1 MADEIIVETNWVL
14 DVALHQDEASGTL
27 FEYARAGYAQLFL
40 PSFCVAEAIKAVE
53 TKQSFWHSLATRLA
67 ETRAVVIRSTTLT
80 PLTEPLEQA
89 EFALAQIGDS
99 AEREFW
105 GTLEQITAVT
115 RLVEP
120 TSETVRLTAQ
130 FRDLF
135 NVSPAD
141 STVLATVA
149 EVRRAGLC
157 SRFMSRD
164 AVFEG
169 PGPGGWLEREGIE
182 YYRSAAPVVG
192 PIRQRLERERGG

>member
-1 MADEIIVETNWVL
+1 VADEIIVETNWVL

-53 TKQSFWHSLATRLA
+53 TKQSL
-67 ETRAVVIRSTTLT
+67 
-80 PLTEPLEQA
+80 
-89 EFALAQIGDS
+89 
-99 AEREFW
+99 
-105 GTLEQITAVT
+105 
-115 RLVEP
+115 
-120 TSETVRLTAQ
+120 RLTAQ

-169 PGPGGWLEREGIE
+169 PGPGGWPEREG
-182 YYRSAAPVVG
+182 
-192 PIRQRLERERGG
+192 GG